1 VYLVVLLLLS
11 SLPWLR
17 FTVPSA
23 APSPLPSPGEANTE
37 RFGNTWAS
45 VAVKMVSA
53 YLCYA
58 LYIWTMVAPLLLGRW
73 RDFGYADE

>member
-1 VYLVVLLLLS
+1 MVFGLLS

-17 FTVPSA
+17 FTALCCPSA
-23 APSPLPSPGEANTE
+23 LPSPAEANTE

-45 VAVKMVSA
+45 VAVKMLSA
-53 YLCYA
+53 YLCYG

-73 RDFGYADE
+73 RDFGYTEV